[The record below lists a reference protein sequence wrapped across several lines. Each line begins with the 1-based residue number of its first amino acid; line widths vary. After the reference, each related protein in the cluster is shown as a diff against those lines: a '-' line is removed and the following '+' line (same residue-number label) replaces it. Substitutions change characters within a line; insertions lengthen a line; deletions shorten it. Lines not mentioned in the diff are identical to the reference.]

1 MSYRWFAMA
10 RALHV
15 LGIVIWIGGIGAV
28 TTVMFPL
35 MRQLDSDEQKIWMFQ
50 QIEKRFRPQAR
61 LAWAVVGLS
70 GLYMVGALDAWS
82 RFANAHFWWMD
93 AMVALWIIFG
103 LMLFIVEPFVVG
115 PRLEQTLKDDPVG
128 ALRRMQVMHW
138 LLLIL
143 SLLVIAV
150 VIGGIYGWL

>member
-1 MSYRWFAMA
+1 MSHRWFAVA

-35 MRQLDSDEQKIWMFQ
+35 MRQLDSDEQKISMFQ

-70 GLYMVGALDAWS
+70 GLYMVVALDAWS

-93 AMVALWIIFG
+93 AMVALWII
-103 LMLFIVEPFVVG
+103 
-115 PRLEQTLKDDPVG
+115 
-128 ALRRMQVMHW
+128 LRPD
-138 LLLIL
+138 
-143 SLLVIAV
+143 AV
-150 VIGGIYGWL
+150 HR